1 MKYYQSLGEMLY
13 KARLAQNIT
22 IEDLSTRTKIHKT
35 LIHSLESDDFPN
47 LPNRVYILG
56 FLKSMSEELR
66 FNVKDAVA
74 LYDLLLLREQ
84 HATPVEV
91 KVDAPIPDKVVFF
104 KKRKIKLKWL
114 VAAVLLF
121 VLLIIIS
128 PLLVEMKASDT
139 PHVVTEVKK
148 KTTRTQAK
156 KKVSTDNTVILQ
168 GSIKVSINAKN
179 GNSWVSFKVDKNPI
193 RQLTL
198 KKGSSIVLT
207 GEKIRLTLGNYKAL
221 EIYDSNEIV
230 SIAKNN
236 KGKAVVVSFPQ
247 KKNEKKSESD
257 LIFSLEGIPQLQN
270 QRL

>member
-13 KARLAQNIT
+13 KARMARNIT

-35 LIHSLESDDFPN
+35 LIHSLENDDFPN

-74 LYDLLLLREQ
+74 LYDLLLLREL
-84 HATPVEV
+84 HAAPVEE
-91 KVDAPIPDKVVFF
+91 KIEAPIPDKFIFF
-104 KKRKIKLKWL
+104 NKRKIKVKWL

-121 VLLIIIS
+121 VTLVIIS

-139 PHVVTEVKK
+139 TNVVSETKK
-148 KTTRTQAK
+148 KTTRGLANS
-156 KKVSTDNTVILQ
+156 KVVKENLVVLQ

-179 GNSWVSFKVDKNPI
+179 GNSWISFKVDKNPV

-207 GEKIRLTLGNYKAL
+207 GEKIRLTLGNFKAL
-221 EIYDSNEIV
+221 EIYDNNEIV
-230 SIAKNN
+230 SVKKNN
-236 KGKAVVVSFPQ
+236 KGKSVVVSFPQ
-247 KKNEKKSESD
+247 KKDEKKAESD
-257 LIFSLEGIPQLQN
+257 FIFSREETTQLQN

>member
-35 LIHSLESDDFPN
+35 LIHSLENDDFPN
-47 LPNRVYILG
+47 LPNRVYIQG

-74 LYDLLLLREQ
+74 LYDLLLLRELN
-84 HATPVEV
+84 ATPVEE
-91 KVDAPIPDKVVFF
+91 KIDTPIPDKFIFF
-104 KKRKIKLKWL
+104 NKRKIKLKWL
-114 VAAVLLF
+114 VVAVLLF
-121 VLLIIIS
+121 VVLIIIS

-139 PHVVTEVKK
+139 SNVVTETKK
-148 KTTRTQAK
+148 KITRTQTK
-156 KKVSTDNTVILQ
+156 RKVAGENIVVLQ

-221 EIYDSNEIV
+221 EIYDNNEIV
-230 SIAKNN
+230 SVTKNSKN
-236 KGKAVVVSFPQ
+236 KAVVVSFPQ
-247 KKNEKKSESD
+247 KKNEKKAESD
-257 LIFSLEGIPQLQN
+257 FIFSREGTPQLNN